1 METKVALKREEEQA
15 EGNQKAGGEGSPEL
29 SGFREPRGRK
39 FSAARDQMQQG
50 ASQKGRGS

>member
-29 SGFREPRGRK
+29 SGFREPRGWK